1 MENNTICNL
10 GKLYRL
16 LDEACTPDRVNQ
28 ADLDNATR
36 FPVRGVMM
44 KITLAHKLHKMTP
57 ELDNACAYVLK
68 DVDLEDVE
76 KSYALKALPMEQQGL
91 FVIGYNS
98 PDYKT
103 LGVSAVKI
111 KAARE
116 SAGLTI
122 RALAEKPGCP
132 LQPFNMQSP
141 ERQSRECLPSKRSHP
156 LAALPSL
163 ICRGEPHDIAAMRI
177 SSGFRAI
184 ASSMRGVSSRK
195 RQVQSY
201 NGWSLA
207 GLPCPQK

>member
-1 MENNTICNL
+1 MENTTISNL

-16 LDEACTPDRVNQ
+16 LDEACTPDHVNQ
-28 ADLDNATR
+28 ADLSNATR

-68 DVDLEDVE
+68 DVDIEDVDN
-76 KSYALKALPMEQQGL
+76 SFALKALSMQQQGV
-91 FVIGYNS
+91 FTVGYMS

-122 RALAEKPGCP
+122 RALSEKTGLSTATIQHAEAGKPTRMKT
-132 LQPFNMQSP
+132 L
-141 ERQSRECLPSKRSHP
+141 EK
-156 LAALPSL
+156 
-163 ICRGEPHDIAAMRI
+163 IAA
-177 SSGFRAI
+177 ACN
-184 ASSMRGVSSRK
+184 VSAEYL
-195 RQVQSY
+195 Q
-201 NGWSLA
+201 G
-207 GLPCPQK
+207 

>member
-1 MENNTICNL
+1 MENTTISNL

-16 LDEACTPDRVNQ
+16 LDEACTPDHANQ
-28 ADLDNATR
+28 ADLSNATR

-68 DVDLEDVE
+68 DVDIEDVDN
-76 KSYALKALPMEQQGL
+76 SFALKALSMQQQGV
-91 FVIGYNS
+91 FMVGYMS

-122 RALAEKPGCP
+122 RALSEKTGLSTATIQHAEAGKPTRMKT
-132 LQPFNMQSP
+132 L
-141 ERQSRECLPSKRSHP
+141 EK
-156 LAALPSL
+156 
-163 ICRGEPHDIAAMRI
+163 IAA
-177 SSGFRAI
+177 ACN
-184 ASSMRGVSSRK
+184 VSVEDL
-195 RQVQSY
+195 Q
-201 NGWSLA
+201 G
-207 GLPCPQK
+207 